1 MGFAELTL
9 RRQLNLCGCMHLAY
23 ASDDTPSL
31 QSSGADCRPCFSHCQ
46 LVVARHFWQE
56 VPLRFVAA
64 WIAAQ

>member
-9 RRQLNLCGCMHLAY
+9 RRQFKSVRMHLAY